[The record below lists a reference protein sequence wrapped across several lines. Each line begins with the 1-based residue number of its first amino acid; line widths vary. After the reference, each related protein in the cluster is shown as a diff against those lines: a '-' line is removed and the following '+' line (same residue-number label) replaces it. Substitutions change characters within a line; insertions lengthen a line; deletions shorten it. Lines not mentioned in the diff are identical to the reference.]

1 MYLVSSHY
9 NGINIGDMRLLPTE
23 EKAWEYADTLIPD
36 HVKENPTRYKD
47 RQKFVDSCYLRVYL
61 LSATEPPKL
70 QKRKK

>member
-23 EKAWEYADTLIPD
+23 EKAWEYADTLIPE
-36 HVKENPTRYKD
+36 HLKTKAYFKD
-47 RQKFVDSCYLRVYL
+47 KIDRWVRVYL
-61 LSATEPPKL
+61 MSATEPPKL